1 MEQPRDLK
9 AQAAEHNKGGA
20 PPRFA
25 TAEALQASVDE
36 YFQWGVRT
44 KPVIV
49 GKGDSQKVIDVP
61 IPTISGLCYFLG
73 FESRQSFYDYEKKEG
88 FAYTVKRARLFIEQ
102 EYEMQ
107 LNAGN
112 TVGAIFALKNMGW
125 IDKVSN
131 DVTTNGE
138 SINTPPTKIVFKSF
152 SAEAPKDVDGS
163 IDKS

>member
-1 MEQPRDLK
+1 MEPARNLK
-9 AQAAEHNKGGA
+9 AKEAAQNKMGR
-20 PPRFA
+20 PPMFES
-25 TAEALQASVDE
+25 AEALQASVDE

-44 KPVIV
+44 KPVVV
-49 GKGDSQKVIDVP
+49 GKGDAQKVVDVP

-73 FESRQSFYDYEKKEG
+73 FESRQSFYDYGEKPE
-88 FAYTVKRARLFIEQ
+88 FTYTIKRARLFIET

-125 IDKVSN
+125 IDKIAN

-138 SINTPPTKIVFKSF
+138 SINTPPTSIVFKSF
-152 SAEAPKDVDGS
+152 SAETPSDVGS
-163 IDKS
+163 IDKP